1 MKLPEDHDLVSKY
14 KQQLDLEKDRE
25 LPVMSAET
33 WLHAFEYWSPYHEQ
47 ELAKEDLDWNNK

>member
-33 WLHAFEYWSPYHEQ
+33 WLHAFEYWSP
-47 ELAKEDLDWNNK
+47 

>member
-14 KQQLDLEKDRE
+14 KQQLDLEQDRE

-47 ELAKEDLDWNNK
+47 ELAKEDLD